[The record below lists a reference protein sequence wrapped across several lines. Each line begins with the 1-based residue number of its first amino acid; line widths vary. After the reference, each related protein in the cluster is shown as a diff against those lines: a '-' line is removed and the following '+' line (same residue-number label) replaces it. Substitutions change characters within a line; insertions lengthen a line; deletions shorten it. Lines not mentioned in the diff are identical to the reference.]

1 MNRRKWPFVRVSR
14 YVIGRGEFFAG
25 RGWSCFRCCFQV
37 RVTGMNYEEDGDAK
51 GGLIGVAF
59 HVYQRSIKRSQ
70 TFLIYKWRI
79 IFDFIFFLNYS
90 VYILK

>member
-1 MNRRKWPFVRVSR
+1 
-14 YVIGRGEFFAG
+14 
-25 RGWSCFRCCFQV
+25 
-37 RVTGMNYEEDGDAK
+37 MNYGEDGDAK
-51 GGLIGVAF
+51 GSLIGVAF